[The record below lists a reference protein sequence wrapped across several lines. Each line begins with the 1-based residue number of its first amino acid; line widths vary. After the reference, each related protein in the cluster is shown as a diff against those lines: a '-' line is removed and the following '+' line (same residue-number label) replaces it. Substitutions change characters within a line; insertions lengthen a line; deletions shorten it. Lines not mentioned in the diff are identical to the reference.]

1 MATLFSVALM
11 GPPVVVCGFKP
22 SVCQRVDWM
31 CGQVDGVY
39 DCDPN
44 KHPDAKLHRKLSYKQ
59 VTTQDLDVMDQTAIT
74 LCKENSIPVVVFNLT
89 KAGNIIKA
97 LTGHPEAIGT
107 TVDEEGEEGDS
118 DYDEAPAASDADTHL
133 MYDAASM

>member
-1 MATLFSVALM
+1 MAA
-11 GPPVVVCGFKP
+11 
-22 SVCQRVDWM
+22 QRGLYGYV
-31 CGQVDGVY
+31 QVDGVY

-59 VTTQDLDVMDQTAIT
+59 VVSQDLDVMDQTAIT

-97 LTGHPEAIGT
+97 LTGHPGAIGT
-107 TVDEEGEEGDS
+107 TVDEDGDDS
-118 DYDEAPAASDADTHL
+118 ADAPVASENHFV
-133 MYDAASM
+133 YDAASM

>member
-1 MATLFSVALM
+1 MHINT
-11 GPPVVVCGFKP
+11 
-22 SVCQRVDWM
+22 
-31 CGQVDGVY
+31 QVDGVY

-89 KAGNIIKA
+89 IAGNIIKA
-97 LTGHPEAIGT
+97 LTGHPGVIGT
-107 TVDEEGEEGDS
+107 TVDADGDS
-118 DYDEAPAASDADTHL
+118 SVGTSSPTNQAF
-133 MYDAASM
+133 MYDAASL

>member
-1 MATLFSVALM
+1 MAAQQILYGYA
-11 GPPVVVCGFKP
+11 
-22 SVCQRVDWM
+22 
-31 CGQVDGVY
+31 QVDGVY

-59 VTTQDLDVMDQTAIT
+59 VVSQDLDVMDQTAIT

-97 LTGHPEAIGT
+97 LTGHPGAIGT
-107 TVDEEGEEGDS
+107 TVDEDGDDS
-118 DYDEAPAASDADTHL
+118 ADAPVASENHL
-133 MYDAASM
+133 VYDAASM